1 MGSEPPS
8 WQPLLLLASEA
19 ALGSTGLVHRAS
31 LRSRPSPSS
40 VSYEGRQKH
49 SWVSSASGL
58 QTGTTSPFFPP
69 RADPETAAAPDRG
82 SEWVRPAG
90 KAACCRSAAPR
101 GCHRGSRAWVEG
113 GSSSTRR
120 GALLPS
126 FPECPMR
133 SQTAQVQVPP
143 APHQPQDLGRLWSAQ
158 CLGFPFC
165 KTGQRYCLPC
175 SVAGKTR

>member
-8 WQPLLLLASEA
+8 WQPLLILASEA

-49 SWVSSASGL
+49 SWVSSAPGL

-101 GCHRGSRAWVEG
+101 GCHRGSRAWVERG
-113 GSSSTRR
+113 QQLYTAWRAAPQFPGTPHAQPDCPGSSPPGPSPAAGLGQVMERSVPR
-120 GALLPS
+120 FPLL
-126 FPECPMR
+126 
-133 SQTAQVQVPP
+133 
-143 APHQPQDLGRLWSAQ
+143 
-158 CLGFPFC
+158 
-165 KTGQRYCLPC
+165 
-175 SVAGKTR
+175 